1 MTRQADTAPPGV
13 FVSYAPADERWA
25 AWIAWQLEPA
35 GFRTMLRAW
44 DRPVGTP
51 ADEFVERALLERCAV
66 IVVG

>member
-51 ADEFVERALLERCAV
+51 PTSSSNVPCWSGAR
-66 IVVG
+66 